1 MKGLAKLGTVLL
13 MFVLTLAACGG
24 NAAPEANDSPS
35 VRFVTPQDGDTVTSP
50 VQVQMEATNFTIEEA
65 GEVREGAGH
74 FHIMVYEGC
83 LATGEIIPAAEGFN
97 HFGMGQTETELE
109 LEPGEY
115 TLCLQVGDGIHA
127 AVDLVD
133 EITIT
138 VE

>member
-35 VRFVTPQDGDTVTSP
+35 VRF
-50 VQVQMEATNFTIEEA
+50 
-65 GEVREGAGH
+65 
-74 FHIMVYEGC
+74 
-83 LATGEIIPAAEGFN
+83 ATGEIIPAAEGFN